1 VNKPLRKIMA
11 IALALAVGTLVTAQ
25 RAAAADLKPALTI
38 AFAGYDQLISNLK
51 ALDEL
56 SPNAKLADK
65 AKAALEAQTQGKG
78 LAGLDK
84 SRPWGVLVTLSEN
97 DQPVVQ
103 GYLPTTDLKKL
114 LAALP
119 LPGGEPSAN
128 DKGVFE
134 LPAGEKTIYAKQK
147 GQWAVFS
154 YGEDSLG
161 SAPDD
166 PLPALSDLT
175 KKYTLSLRGSVQN
188 IPAAARENAIK
199 SLRGIVEFTLA
210 MQPSNSEEQ
219 RAIMTANVKQIFD
232 KLEKLSK
239 EIDTLVLGVGLDAS
253 SKALFWDF
261 EARGVDGSDLA
272 KSFAALQDAKT
283 DFGGF
288 ALPGAAMTLL
298 SAHANSDAEVADL
311 KATLPTYKAAA
322 DKVLDSNE
330 ELSKEKRELGKE
342 VVNEVLGVLEKSVE
356 LKKSDCGMALL
367 LDDSPAAVFGVRIAD
382 GMKLDEAFKKLAKAL
397 ADEDSKPAEFLKLFK
412 FDVEKYEGVGFHVA
426 KLPPGNA
433 KVADVFGNP
442 VQIVVGIN
450 ESNLYMGVGKDPIA
464 VIKKAIDASKAAP
477 GKAIDPVDMVI
488 SATPI
493 AKFLAKAAPGAEA
506 KKSLAKAAESLAKSG
521 GKEHLTLTVKPI
533 PNGMNLRVNVESGI
547 TKAILD
553 ASGDADE

>member
-1 VNKPLRKIMA
+1 MA

-298 SAHANSDAEVADL
+298 SAHANSDAEVADS

-356 LKKSDCGMALL
+356 LKKSDCGMASSRRLAGGRL
-367 LDDSPAAVFGVRIAD
+367 RRPHCRRHEAGRGLQEARQGAGRRGFQTGRVPQALQVRRRKIRRRR
-382 GMKLDEAFKKLAKAL
+382 
-397 ADEDSKPAEFLKLFK
+397 
-412 FDVEKYEGVGFHVA
+412 
-426 KLPPGNA
+426 LPRR
-433 KVADVFGNP
+433 
-442 VQIVVGIN
+442 Q
-450 ESNLYMGVGKDPIA
+450 
-464 VIKKAIDASKAAP
+464 ASP
-477 GKAIDPVDMVI
+477 GKRQSCRRVRRSRADRRGYQQSTCTWG
-488 SATPI
+488 SA
-493 AKFLAKAAPGAEA
+493 K
-506 KKSLAKAAESLAKSG
+506 
-521 GKEHLTLTVKPI
+521 I
-533 PNGMNLRVNVESGI
+533 PLP
-547 TKAILD
+547 
-553 ASGDADE
+553 